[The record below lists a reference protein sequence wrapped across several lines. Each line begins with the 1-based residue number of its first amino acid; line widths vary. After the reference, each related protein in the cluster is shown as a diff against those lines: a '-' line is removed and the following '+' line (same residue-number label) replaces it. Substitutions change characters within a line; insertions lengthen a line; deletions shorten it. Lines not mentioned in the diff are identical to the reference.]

1 VEDKMLIIKLAFKN
15 ITHAGFRTWLNV
27 FVLSFAFVLIVFT
40 EGLYDGMAQQV
51 KDEMVDS
58 EIGGGQFWQKDYDPY
73 DPFSI
78 ENSHALLSKE
88 MSEEVKNGNA
98 GAVLIVSAAIFP
110 GGHIQSALLKGIDPG
125 QRIVNIPSSVL
136 KNNTDTNSIP
146 GLIGSRMA
154 NNTGL
159 KTGDYVSA
167 RWRNINGTFDA
178 ADIRIAAIM
187 NTDDQ
192 SIDHGQIWIPLE
204 KLQSMF
210 QAPGQA
216 TIVTLKKNTTIIPA
230 VNKDWIFRSHAFL
243 LKDINDIISRKKMT
257 SAFMYFLLLGMALLA
272 VFDTQVLAIFR
283 RRKEMGTLMALGM
296 TRWSIISLFT
306 FEGSLLGILAFA
318 AGSIYGLPLMAYLAK
333 TGLGMPA
340 MTQSVGLTIPPTLYP
355 KYGLNLYIVTTIILF
370 VSVVI
375 VSYLPT
381 HRITKLKPTDALRG
395 KIS

>member
-1 VEDKMLIIKLAFKN
+1 MLIIKLAFRN

-51 KDEMVDS
+51 KDEMIDS
-58 EIGGGQFWQKDYDPY
+58 EIGGGQFWQKNYDPY

-78 ENSHALLSKE
+78 ENSHSPLSKDL
-88 MSEEVKNGNA
+88 SDEVKNGNA
-98 GAVLIVSAAIFP
+98 TPVLIVTAAIFP
-110 GGHIQSALLKGIDPG
+110 KGHIQSALLKGIDPG
-125 QRIVNIPSSVL
+125 QRIVNIPSYVL
-136 KNNTDTNSIP
+136 KNNQDTNSIP

-159 KTGDYVSA
+159 KTGDFVSV

-178 ADIRIAAIM
+178 ADIKIVDIM

-192 SIDHGQIWIPLE
+192 LIDRDQIWIPLI
-204 KLQSMF
+204 KLQNMLLAS
-210 QAPGQA
+210 GQA
-216 TIVTLKKNTTIIPA
+216 TLVTLKKNTVVIPTA
-230 VNKDWIFRSHAFL
+230 NQNWIFKSNAFL
-243 LKDINDIISRKKMT
+243 LKDINDIISRKKLT
-257 SAFMYFLLLGMALLA
+257 SSFMYFLLLGMALLA

-296 TRWSIISLFT
+296 TRWDIISLFT
-306 FEGSLLGILAFA
+306 LEGSLLGILAFA
-318 AGSIYGLPLMAYLAK
+318 VGSLYGLPLMAYLAK

-340 MTQSVGLTIPPTLYP
+340 MTQGAGLTIPPILYP
-355 KYGLNLYIVTTIILF
+355 KYGLRLYIVTTIILF
-370 VSVVI
+370 VSVII

-381 HRITKLKPTDALRG
+381 RRITKLKPTDALRG